1 MAIHNYLSYPICVSA
16 SLSTTRKPGDLLS
29 PDTYRALSSGISA
42 PRLFDG
48 YDLSIGVLSFS
59 WGDEEE
65 RMGML

>member
-1 MAIHNYLSYPICVSA
+1 MGILEPCIVW
-16 SLSTTRKPGDLLS
+16 RGG
-29 PDTYRALSSGISA
+29 DTYRALSSGISA

-48 YDLSIGVLSFS
+48 YGLFLGVLSFS